1 MSALPFGDLIAAGVE
16 KALETSLQ
24 GSRAARA
31 DLAKLEGKA
40 IRLELIGLPLTL
52 HFLPQGGRMTV
63 AADYHGTAD
72 ITVRARAASLAAAA
86 LKRDGEAIP
95 KGMTISGEAET
106 AQVFS
111 RLLKNAD
118 LDWEELLA
126 RRIGDVAAR
135 QVGNAV
141 RGFLGWGRDAG
152 RRLGQDVADYLH
164 YESRELPPRHE
175 VEGFLA
181 GVDRLRDD
189 AERLTARVKRAESR
203 LRRPT

>member
-16 KALETSLQ
+16 RTLTASLE
-24 GSRAARA
+24 GSSAARA
-31 DLAKLEGKA
+31 DLAQLEGKV
-40 IRLELIGLPLTL
+40 IRLELAGLPLTL

-63 AADYHGTAD
+63 AADYHGEAD
-72 ITVRARAASLAAAA
+72 ITVRAPAASLMRAA
-86 LKRDGEAIP
+86 LQRDGDSVP
-95 KGMTISGEAET
+95 KGMKISGDAET

-111 RLLKNAD
+111 RLLKHAD

-141 RGFLGWGRDAG
+141 RGFLGWSRDAG
-152 RRLGQDVADYLH
+152 TRLGRDMADYLH
-164 YESRELPPRHE
+164 YESRDLPPRHE
-175 VEGFLA
+175 VEGFLS

-189 AERLTARVKRAESR
+189 AERLGARVKRAESR
-203 LRRPT
+203 LRHPT